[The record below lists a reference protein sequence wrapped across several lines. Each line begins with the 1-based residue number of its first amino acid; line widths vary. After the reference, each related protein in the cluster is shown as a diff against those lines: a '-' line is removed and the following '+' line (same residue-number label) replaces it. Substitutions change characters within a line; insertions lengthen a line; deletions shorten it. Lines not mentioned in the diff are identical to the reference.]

1 MKDILIRPNN
11 VVKTPL
17 VDFKTTG
24 ELRIEGSS
32 FSENPVEFY
41 EPLVEWIKEL
51 KNEAPKTITMRIKLE
66 YFNTSSSKLILYM
79 FKSLENIHFNKE
91 SEVTIV
97 WLYNKIDQ
105 DMLESGK
112 DYKSIVNVPF
122 ELVEYS

>member
-17 VDFKTTG
+17 VDFKQTG

-51 KNEAPKTITMRIKLE
+51 RKQPPPTIKMNIKLE
-66 YFNTSSSKLILYM
+66 YFNTSSSKLILYL
-79 FKSLENIHFNKE
+79 FKSLESMHVNKE
-91 SEVTIV
+91 SVVTIV
-97 WLYNKIDQ
+97 WLYNKADQ

-112 DYKSIVNVPF
+112 DYKSIINVNF
-122 ELVEYS
+122 ELLEYS

>member
-1 MKDILIRPNN
+1 MNDILIRPNN

-32 FSENPVEFY
+32 FSENPIEFY
-41 EPLVEWIKEL
+41 EPLVEWLKEL
-51 KNEAPKTITMRIKLE
+51 KKEAPKTITLSIKLE

-79 FKSLENIHFNKE
+79 FKSLESIHFNKE
-91 SEVTIV
+91 SEVTIK

>member
-24 ELRIEGSS
+24 ELRIEGSY